1 MEEEGKLIKK
11 SLWLFEYNRGDSAL
25 YLQQFYAID
34 EDDVRRQIEE
44 FIRRADFPVYW
55 ERLRH
60 LPGGFTI
67 GYSSLKGTIYE
78 RPDGSLI
85 EESETADAQVAAA
98 GSAGSPPQST
108 APTPQG
114 GETAAPTVSE
124 SRPETACG
132 PTSEEAPG

>member
-25 YLQQFYAID
+25 YLQQFYAVD

-44 FIRRADFPVYW
+44 FIRQADFPVYW

-60 LPGGFTI
+60 VPGGFTI
-67 GYSSLKGTIYE
+67 GYSSLRGTIYE

-85 EESETADAQVAAA
+85 EEAEEQVQAAA
-98 GSAGSPPQST
+98 PHPQVRST
-108 APTPQG
+108 PGA
-114 GETAAPTVSE
+114 AAPPGSQIGAP
-124 SRPETACG
+124 SCDIPRPETAIG
-132 PTSEEAPG
+132 PTTSEEAPG

>member
-34 EDDVRRQIEE
+34 ENDVRRQIEE

-60 LPGGFTI
+60 VPGGFTI

-85 EESETADAQVAAA
+85 EEAEEKAQPQPPEAAVKAPASGESTSETASDP
-98 GSAGSPPQST
+98 SS
-108 APTPQG
+108 
-114 GETAAPTVSE
+114 EAAP
-124 SRPETACG
+124 G
-132 PTSEEAPG
+132 

>member
-1 MEEEGKLIKK
+1 MMEEEGKLIKK

-34 EDDVRRQIEE
+34 ENDVRRQIEE

-60 LPGGFTI
+60 VPGGFTI

-78 RPDGSLI
+78 RPDGSLL
-85 EESETADAQVAAA
+85 EEAEEKAQPQPPEAAVKA
-98 GSAGSPPQST
+98 LASGEST
-108 APTPQG
+108 
-114 GETAAPTVSE
+114 
-124 SRPETACG
+124 PETASD
-132 PTSEEAPG
+132 PSSEAAPG

>member
-25 YLQQFYAID
+25 YLQQFYAVD

-44 FIRRADFPVYW
+44 FIRQADFPVYW

-85 EESETADAQVAAA
+85 EESEVTETRAPAEAA
-98 GSAGSPPQST
+98 STPLELT

-114 GETAAPTVSE
+114 TEIHSPPLSE
-124 SRPETACG
+124 SRPETALN
-132 PTSEEAPG
+132 PRSEEAPG